1 MNKLRI
7 ILISAFSIM
16 LVLLSNTSVL
26 ANSLNGVDSELNKS
40 GSQIESEIKTD
51 QKELETYNLKEIPE
65 GKGEF
70 LKAYEAEFDEWKE
83 TVPGGKQYY
92 KLMKKYDYQEGE
104 FTCGKFDI
112 MCHVTNFGYVTGTSI
127 VSALLSPLEK
137 LAISPEEITKDST
150 LNQFKVAFK
159 TFTTSLLGVFIIF
172 QLLKIY
178 SYRMTNHSDTSGV
191 LNEKIVK
198 LIFASVLLFG
208 YEKFFTAILNI
219 QYRVNFG
226 IFNYLSNSQ
235 EVTQSILLNMLLTPN
250 GIVFVIMIL
259 LFAILLAV
267 LFFQMVY
274 SFALVGIL
282 YIAGPVAVTTMVND
296 EYNMFSLWLK
306 TLISRFLTLALQG
319 LSVVLA
325 LSFASRISFL
335 DGNIGVF
342 DSIFDKVLALSFLIV
357 GMSIPALLKDFGN
370 SSGSGR
376 AVAGGAKAA
385 TTMIMRK

>member
-1 MNKLRI
+1 MNKLRV
-7 ILISAFSIM
+7 ILLSAFSLTLFFLFNSTVM
-16 LVLLSNTSVL
+16 
-26 ANSLNGVDSELNKS
+26 ANGLNGVDSELDKS
-40 GSQIESEIKTD
+40 GSEIESEIHSEK
-51 QKELETYNLKEIPE
+51 KELETYKLKEIPE

-70 LKAYEAEFDEWKE
+70 LKAYKTEFEEWKE
-83 TVPGGKQYY
+83 EVPGGKQYY
-92 KLMKKYDYQEGE
+92 KLMEKYDYQEGE

-112 MCHVTNFGYVTGTSI
+112 LCHIINFGYVSGTSI
-127 VSALLSPLEK
+127 VSALLSPLEQ
-137 LAISPEEITKDST
+137 LAIAPEEILDDST
-150 LNQFKVAFK
+150 LNQFKTAFK
-159 TFTTSLLGVFIIF
+159 TFTTALLGVFIIF

-191 LNEKIVK
+191 LNEKILK
-198 LIFASVLLFG
+198 LIFASALLFG
-208 YEKFFTAILNI
+208 YEKFFSAILNI

-226 IFNYLSNSQ
+226 IFNYISNSQ
-235 EVTQSILLNMLLTPN
+235 EVTQNIMLNMLLTPN
-250 GIVFVIMIL
+250 GTVFVILIL

-282 YIAGPVAVTTMVND
+282 YVAGPVAVTTMVND
-296 EYNMFSLWLK
+296 DYNMFSLWLK
-306 TLISRFLTLALQG
+306 TLIARFLTLALQG

-342 DSIFDKVLALSFLIV
+342 DSIFDKVLALTFLIV

-376 AVAGGAKAA
+376 AVTGGAKAV
-385 TTMIMRK
+385 TTTIMRK